1 MKKLTWS
8 ILFLAACSSSTS
20 LSELSEDG
28 RSSFVHV
35 VGSSTLYPL
44 TQKAAS
50 EFASDQRQV
59 RISVTGTTKGFADLC
74 SKQAAIVAAS
84 RPISEVE
91 LSECKR
97 SQVDVVALPL
107 AYDAITVVVHPENTW
122 TSYLTVS
129 ELRRIW
135 SPESQGRLVNWSQVR
150 DGFPDHPLVLLGPG
164 KDSGTFDSF
173 SERIIGRRGALR
185 GDYQSSEDDYLIIHD
200 IAKHTGSLGFIGLS
214 YAQSQPDNL
223 RIVAVGKSSSDAT
236 LPSVKTVQSG
246 RYKSL
251 SRLTYLYTSSAAL
264 GRADQKE
271 FLEYYLQ
278 LTMTEGKAMGFV
290 PLDGQE
296 FAASLAQLK
305 EVNHE

>member
-8 ILFLAACSSSTS
+8 LLFLAACSSSTS

-84 RPISEVE
+84 RSMNEGE
-91 LSECKR
+91 KSECKK
-97 SQVDVVALPL
+97 SKINVICFPL
-107 AYDAITVVVHPENTW
+107 AFDAITLVAHPENTW
-122 TSYLTVS
+122 AKYLTVS

-135 SPESQGRLVNWSQVR
+135 SPESQGRLVNWNQIR
-150 DGFPDHPLVLLGPG
+150 EGFPDHPLVLLGPG
-164 KDSGTFDSF
+164 RDSGTFDSF
-173 SERIIGRRGALR
+173 SERIVGRRGALR
-185 GDYQSSEDDYLIIHD
+185 RDYQSSEDDYLIVHE
-200 IAKHTGSLGFIGLS
+200 IAKNQGSLGFIGLS
-214 YAQSQPDNL
+214 YAQSKPEGL
-223 RIVAVGKSSSDAT
+223 IIVAVGESAHDAV
-236 LPSVKTVQSG
+236 LPSVQTVQSG
-246 RYKSL
+246 SYKDL
-251 SRLTYLYTSSAAL
+251 ARLTYLYTSSAAL
-264 GRADQKE
+264 ARADRKE
-271 FLEYYLQ
+271 FLEHYLQ
-278 LTMTEGKAMGFV
+278 LTMTKGKSMGFV
-290 PLDGQE
+290 PLSGQE

>member
-8 ILFLAACSSSTS
+8 LLFLAACSSSTS
-20 LSELSEDG
+20 LSELSEDS

-135 SPESQGRLVNWSQVR
+135 SPESQGRLVNWNQIR
-150 DGFPDHPLVLLGPG
+150 EGFPDHPLVLFGPG

-173 SERIIGRRGALR
+173 SERVVGQRGILRR
-185 GDYQSSEDDYLIIHD
+185 DYVSSEDDYLIVHKITSTKG
-200 IAKHTGSLGFIGLS
+200 ALGFVGLS
-214 YAQSQPDNL
+214 YAQRKAPAL
-223 RIVAVGKSSSDAT
+223 KIVAVGLTQAESV
-236 LPSVKTVQSG
+236 LPSVETVQAGS
-246 RYKSL
+246 YKHL
-251 SRLTYLYTSSAAL
+251 ARLTFLYTSPPAL
-264 GRADQKE
+264 VRGDRKE
-271 FLEYYLQ
+271 FLGHYLQ
-278 LTMTEGKAMGFV
+278 TVKLHGQSMGYI
-290 PLDGQE
+290 PLSNLE
-296 FAASLAQLK
+296 SAASLARLR
-305 EVNHE
+305 EITDE